1 MGALD
6 YKPSD
11 IFLTVT
17 DVFVVLLPGAMLV
30 AGVGAL
36 LAPEQ
41 LAAFS
46 GSATAW
52 IVLAVASYTVGNV
65 VSGLA
70 SVVED
75 ELSKKAQT
83 QIEGELGVLRGEVQT
98 EVRRIFSTHLEWINV
113 RRVAGLFVRMQS
125 APLGAALNR
134 RDADRRFF
142 RNMIAVASLV
152 SILAIARVTYRTHAP
167 LPVAATAA
175 GAGVVLW
182 LLVRTYVSQ
191 NEKHTRDT
199 FDYFLILKGLG
210 TFGVS
215 SKASQ
220 TQEAGSVMPQSP
232 TTPGP
237 QQTSDGAA
245 PPRN

>member
-1 MGALD
+1 M
-6 YKPSD
+6 
-11 IFLTVT
+11 
-17 DVFVVLLPGAMLV
+17 
-30 AGVGAL
+30 
-36 LAPEQ
+36 
-41 LAAFS
+41 
-46 GSATAW
+46 
-52 IVLAVASYTVGNV
+52 GNV

-142 RNMIAVASLV
+142 RKMIAVASLV

-182 LLVRTYVSQ
+182 LLVRNLRLAERETYARHVRLLPDTQGSRHVRGQ
-191 NEKHTRDT
+191 LEGVADPRGRIRDAA
-199 FDYFLILKGLG
+199 
-210 TFGVS
+210 VANNSRASANVRRRSAS
-215 SKASQ
+215 S
-220 TQEAGSVMPQSP
+220 
-232 TTPGP
+232 
-237 QQTSDGAA
+237 
-245 PPRN
+245 